1 MIVVYV
7 PWMCPWEPWRPVLD
21 PVHCGVWGGGAVHIV
36 PDCDQYSHYYQ
47 PGIMPIF
54 GSTTAQSIM
63 YTNLSQFQAALLCN
77 AALVNNN

>member
-1 MIVVYV
+1 MDVSMGVVEASV
-7 PWMCPWEPWRPVLD
+7 GPSALW
-21 PVHCGVWGGGAVHIV
+21 GVGGGGTVHIV

-54 GSTTAQSIM
+54 GSTMAQSIM

>member
-1 MIVVYV
+1 MDVSMGAVEASV
-7 PWMCPWEPWRPVLD
+7 GPSALW
-21 PVHCGVWGGGAVHIV
+21 GVRGGDTVHIV